1 MSCRLDCC
9 NSLLAGVADVH
20 LRRLQ
25 SLQNAAARLVSGAR
39 RHDHITPST
48 LHWLPVRER
57 VTFKTAV
64 LVWNCLHDVAPRYL
78 VDLCVPTAAT
88 AGRRLSRS
96 AVSGALMVPW
106 TRTST
111 GQRTAALYGLRTWN
125 RLLPALPLSELLLS
139 SFKRQLKTHLF
150 QHQCAGCSCDSY
162 IPPSGAV
169 PTVVS
174 SAPIITVSTQLNST
188 LCHPYFNNKK
198 HRKPKIIA
206 KIFCVM

>member
-39 RHDHITPST
+39 RHDHITPILAT

-111 GQRTAALYGLRTWN
+111 GQRSFAVYGLRTWN
-125 RLLPALPLSELLLS
+125 RLPPALRLPELSLS
-139 SFKRQLKTHLF
+139 SFKRQLNVCWL
-150 QHQCAGCSCDSY
+150 
-162 IPPSGAV
+162 
-169 PTVVS
+169 
-174 SAPIITVSTQLNST
+174 
-188 LCHPYFNNKK
+188 
-198 HRKPKIIA
+198 
-206 KIFCVM
+206 